1 MMNHKIRQW
10 FSYQEILDGITIT
23 DVNLPKFPHDKDM
36 SADWFT
42 KLINNQNKEVAVY
55 TLNDGFS
62 DELLEEII
70 NALMG
75 IVYNRHSKDYIS
87 FVNTYDYNISEPLND
102 CLDKLINVIDLT
114 IPKYVPIL
122 KDNEVY
128 SFDPIA
134 PNFDE
139 SSEEHEGENET
150 DYSGN
155 DNINSSGITRTN
167 DTPQDGGL
175 FEDDEHTSNLTDM
188 KNNSQNVSTYNNQDK
203 MKSKTNRS
211 NVQNVGSLMSRLK
224 EMYDNFESII
234 LKWSNEFNMLF
245 FKEEQI

>member
-1 MMNHKIRQW
+1 MIYEIRQW
-10 FSYQEILDGITIT
+10 FTYQELLDKITIA
-23 DVNLPKFPHDKDM
+23 DVNLPRYPHDKDM

-42 KLINNQNKEVAVY
+42 KLINTKNKEVAVY

-75 IVYNRHSKDYIS
+75 IVYDRHSKDFIS
-87 FVNTYDYNISEPLND
+87 YVNTFNYNVSEPLND
-102 CLDKLINVIDLT
+102 CIDKLINVINLT

-134 PNFDE
+134 PNYDE
-139 SSEEHEGENET
+139 SSEEHEGENQT

-155 DNINSSGITRTN
+155 DNINSSGATRTN
-167 DTPQDGGL
+167 DTPQNGGV
-175 FEDDEHTSNLTDM
+175 FEDDEHTSNFTEM

-203 MKSKTNRS
+203 MTSKTTRA

-224 EMYDNFESII
+224 DMYDNFESII

-245 FKEEQI
+245 FKEEQL

>member
-1 MMNHKIRQW
+1 MIYEIRQW
-10 FSYQEILDGITIT
+10 FTYQEILDRITIS
-23 DVNLPKFPHDKDM
+23 DVNLPRFPHDKDM

-42 KLINNQNKEVAVY
+42 KLIKEQNREVAVY

-62 DELLEEII
+62 DELLEDII

-75 IVYNRHSKDYIS
+75 IVYNRHSKDFIS
-87 FVNTYDYNISEPLND
+87 FVNTFNYDSSDPLND

-134 PNFDE
+134 PNYDE
-139 SSEEHEGENET
+139 SSEEHDGENET

-155 DNINSSGITRTN
+155 DNINSHGTTRTN
-167 DTPQDGGL
+167 DTPQNGGV
-175 FEDDEHTSNLTDM
+175 FEDDEHTSNFTDIN
-188 KNNSQNVSTYNNQDK
+188 NNSQNVSTYNNQDK
-203 MKSKTNRS
+203 MKSKTNRQ
-211 NVQNVGSLMSRLK
+211 NIQNVGSLMSRLK
-224 EMYDNFESII
+224 DMYDNFESII

-245 FKEEQI
+245 FKEEQL